1 MGNQL
6 PEGGMDNPLEMFQ
19 LRGRVALVTGG
30 SQGLGEAMAEALSWA
45 GASVTLMSRNPQNL
59 ADAARRMGETT
70 GGKVIAAPGDVSV
83 DEDVSRVVARTV
95 DELGGIDI
103 LVNNAGIIVRG
114 SIDQVSRADFERSLS
129 VNVTGAWA
137 MCKAAAPHL
146 GKSGR
151 GRVIN
156 ISSTFGLVG
165 TADRTAYTSSKG
177 AITQL
182 TRALAM
188 EWADDGVMVNA
199 IAPGPF
205 LTPLNV
211 DHQHSPHAVRVIN
224 QEVALKR
231 WGELREIQGAALFLA
246 SDAAS
251 YITGAV
257 LTVDGGWTA
266 H

>member
-1 MGNQL
+1 
-6 PEGGMDNPLEMFQ
+6 MDNPLEMFR
-19 LRGRVALVTGG
+19 LEGRTALVTGG
-30 SQGLGEAMAEALSWA
+30 SQGLGEAIAEALSWA
-45 GASVTLMSRNPQNL
+45 GASVALMSRNPQTL
-59 ADAARRMGETT
+59 ADTARRIGETT
-70 GGKVIAAPGDVSV
+70 GGTVTAIPGDVSL
-83 DEDVSRVVARTV
+83 DEDATRAVARTV
-95 DELGGIDI
+95 DEVGGLDI

-114 SIDQVSRADFERSLS
+114 PIDEISRADFERSMA
-129 VNVTGAWA
+129 VNLTGAWA

-146 GKSGR
+146 RKSGR

-165 TADRTAYTSSKG
+165 VADRTAYTTSKG
-177 AITQL
+177 AIVQL

-188 EWADDGVMVNA
+188 EWADDNILVNA

-205 LTPLNV
+205 LTALNI
-211 DHQHSPHAVRVIN
+211 DHQHTPHAVRVIN
-224 QEVALKR
+224 QDVALKR

-251 YITGAV
+251 YITGTV
-257 LTVDGGWTA
+257 LPVDGGWTA

>member
-1 MGNQL
+1 
-6 PEGGMDNPLEMFQ
+6 MDNPLEMFR
-19 LRGRVALVTGG
+19 LEGRTALVTGG
-30 SQGLGEAMAEALSWA
+30 SQGLGEVIAEALSWA
-45 GASVTLMSRNPQNL
+45 GASVALMSRNPQTL
-59 ADAARRMGETT
+59 ADTARRIGETT
-70 GGKVIAAPGDVSV
+70 GGTVIALPGDVSS
-83 DEDVSRVVARTV
+83 DEDAARTVARTV
-95 DELGGIDI
+95 EEVGGLDI

-114 SIDQVSRADFERSLS
+114 PIDEISRADFERSMA
-129 VNVTGAWA
+129 VNLTGAWA

-146 GKSGR
+146 RKSGR

-165 TADRTAYTSSKG
+165 VADRTAYTTSKG
-177 AITQL
+177 ALVQL

-188 EWADDGVMVNA
+188 EWADDDILVNA

-205 LTPLNV
+205 LTALNI
-211 DHQHSPHAVRVIN
+211 DHQHTPHAVRVIN
-224 QEVALKR
+224 QDVALKR

-251 YITGAV
+251 YITGTV
-257 LTVDGGWTA
+257 LPVDGGWTA

>member
-1 MGNQL
+1 
-6 PEGGMDNPLEMFQ
+6 MDNPLEMFR
-19 LRGRVALVTGG
+19 LEGRAALVTGG
-30 SQGLGEAMAEALSWA
+30 SQGLGEVIAEALSWA
-45 GASVTLMSRNPQNL
+45 GASVALMSRNPQTL
-59 ADAARRMGETT
+59 ADTARRIGETT
-70 GGKVIAAPGDVSV
+70 GGTVIALPGDVSL
-83 DEDVSRVVARTV
+83 DEDAARTVARTV
-95 DELGGIDI
+95 EKVGGLDI

-114 SIDQVSRADFERSLS
+114 PIDEISRADFERSMA
-129 VNVTGAWA
+129 VNLTGAWA

-146 GKSGR
+146 RKSGR

-165 TADRTAYTSSKG
+165 VADRTAYTTSKG
-177 AITQL
+177 ALVQL

-188 EWADDGVMVNA
+188 EWADDDILVNA

-205 LTPLNV
+205 LTALNIH
-211 DHQHSPHAVRVIN
+211 HQHTPHAVRVIN
-224 QEVALKR
+224 QDVALKR

-251 YITGAV
+251 YITGTV
-257 LTVDGGWTA
+257 LPVDGGWTA

>member
-1 MGNQL
+1 MG
-6 PEGGMDNPLEMFQ
+6 NPLEMFQ
-19 LRGRVALVTGG
+19 LRGRAALVTGG

-45 GASVTLMSRNPQNL
+45 GASVALMSRNPQKL
-59 ADAARRMGETT
+59 AEAVRRMGETT
-70 GGKVIAAPGDVSV
+70 GGKVISVPGDVSAE
-83 DEDVSRVVARTV
+83 EDVSRAVAQTA
-95 DELGGIDI
+95 EQLGGIDI
-103 LVNNAGIIVRG
+103 LINNAGIIVRG
-114 SIDQVSRADFERSLS
+114 PIEQVSRADFERSTA
-129 VNVTGAWA
+129 VNLTGAWA

-146 GKSGR
+146 RKSGR

-165 TADRTAYTSSKG
+165 AADRTAYTSGKG

-188 EWADDGVMVNA
+188 EWADDGVLVNA

-205 LTPLNV
+205 LTALNV